1 MKIGVIKIV
10 KKMFITPD
18 MPKILKEILQIQ
30 SVSDQGIESFHII
43 FYYNIK

>member
-1 MKIGVIKIV
+1 MKTGVIMDV

-30 SVSDQGIESFHII
+30 SAVGQGIGEFYII
-43 FYYNIK
+43 IHN

>member
-1 MKIGVIKIV
+1 MKKGVIKIV

-30 SVSDQGIESFHII
+30 SAADQGIESFYII
-43 FYYNIK
+43 LFKNIR